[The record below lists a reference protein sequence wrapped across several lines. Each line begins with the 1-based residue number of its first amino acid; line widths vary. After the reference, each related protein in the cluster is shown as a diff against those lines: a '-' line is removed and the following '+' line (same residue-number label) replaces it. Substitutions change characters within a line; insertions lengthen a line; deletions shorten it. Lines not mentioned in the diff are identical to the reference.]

1 MFRETF
7 ASKFLLNN
15 INLNDTPEKLN
26 ENFYELSKYVG
37 LDKDYDKTF
46 DKIAAILICNYKDKS
61 ILPAVANAIFL
72 RHRKG
77 LFTHNLIWAFFE
89 AKDPSSLSLI
99 GNKLQ
104 SSNLKDVELAEELLS
119 FIPEIS
125 NYRNTD
131 NLNKYLHFTN
141 WIEDN
146 GLFLKYT
153 GESFQL
159 TTTPCPYTIIYPA
172 KYICKKVSVDTGNPI
187 TPLTRYE
194 LRLLDEFNKLND
206 DFQKLLS
213 SFSHAVYR
221 QNLYFWS
228 TWIHSP
234 IKSQIR
240 SARMGGIYYD

>member
-1 MFRETF
+1 MFRETLT
-7 ASKFLLNN
+7 SKSLLNN
-15 INLNDTPEKLN
+15 INLNDTPENLIK
-26 ENFYELSKYVG
+26 NFYELTKYVG
-37 LDKDYDKTF
+37 LDKDCDKTF

-61 ILPAVANAIFL
+61 ILPTVANAIFL

-89 AKDPSSLSLI
+89 AREPSSLNLI

-104 SSNLKDVELAEELLS
+104 SSNLKDIELAEELLS
-119 FIPEIS
+119 FIPGIS
-125 NYRNTD
+125 GYRDTT
-131 NLNKYLHFTN
+131 NLNKYLHFSN
-141 WIEDN
+141 WLEDN
-146 GLFLKYT
+146 ELFLKYT

-159 TTTPCPYTIIYPA
+159 TTNPCPYTIVYPA
-172 KYICKKVSVDTGNPI
+172 KYICKKVSVDTGKPI
-187 TPLTRYE
+187 TSLTRYE
-194 LRLLDEFNKLND
+194 FNLLNEFNKLNN

-213 SFSHAVYR
+213 SFSYAVYR
-221 QNLYFWS
+221 QNLYFWN